1 MKKKHKHS
9 NKYKCIVQKCIIA
22 LCTMHLCLLFSCRP
36 TTLYYH
42 YEPVNPEGWSVTD
55 TLRYELP
62 QAASDRLYTLS
73 IGVRFNQKLRYQD
86 LFLVVEQRQPI
97 PSRDTIQMHLA
108 NERGR
113 WQARGVTLHELE
125 TVVAAT
131 RLDTTQQN
139 TFLIYHIMHPQEIT
153 GITEVG
159 LRVE

>member
-1 MKKKHKHS
+1 MKVFCFS
-9 NKYKCIVQKCIIA
+9 LLTIV
-22 LCTMHLCLLFSCRP
+22 LCTCLLSCRP
-36 TTLYYH
+36 RTLYYH
-42 YEPVNPEGWSVTD
+42 YEPVNPEGWRVTD

-73 IGVRFNQKLRYQD
+73 IGVRFNQKLCYQD

-97 PSRDTIQMHLA
+97 PSRDTVQVHLA

-113 WQARGVTLHELE
+113 WQGRGVTLHDVE
-125 TVVAAT
+125 TVVTAT

-139 TFLIYHIMHPQEIT
+139 TFLIYHIMNPQEIT

-159 LRVE
+159 LKAE